1 MQSPPFTAASKTDG
15 SDSASTP
22 IEDHL
27 DRLNETLERLMQ
39 AGPSETPPAQH
50 PPDLL
55 ARLEEESLEK
65 ARHFAWSF
73 RRFND
78 PQLQAMFAATGRYAT
93 DLHLW
98 PIAAQPRWLSLL
110 GPSEIG
116 KTHLARRLWD
126 FWLDHCQTRRI
137 PLPGGDSRVERRSGR
152 FVRFAE
158 VLDGVL
164 GGHKP
169 KGWLQTL
176 CEADFLVIDDIGIE
190 PPTASSTD
198 ILYRLL
204 DARAGSGLKPPL
216 WTVITSNL
224 SLQSIAERYDARLA
238 SRMRRQGS
246 VIVELGD
253 VTPFYD
259 R

>member
-1 MQSPPFTAASKTDG
+1 MPSPSFTAASKTDG
-15 SDSASTP
+15 SDSSP
-22 IEDHL
+22 KNLSDPL
-27 DRLNETLERLMQ
+27 DRLNEMLERLMQ
-39 AGPSETPPAQH
+39 DAPSETPPTVHTEEFIAQ
-50 PPDLL
+50 
-55 ARLEEESLEK
+55 LEEESLEK
-65 ARHFAWSF
+65 ARRFPWSF
-73 RRFND
+73 RHFND
-78 PQLQAMFAATGRYAT
+78 PELQAMFAATGRYAA

-98 PIAAQPRWLSLL
+98 PMAAQPRWLSLL
-110 GPSEIG
+110 GPSETG

-126 FWLDHCQTRRI
+126 FWVDHCQTRRVTR
-137 PLPGGDSRVERRSGR
+137 PCGDSTVSRRNGR

-169 KGWLQTL
+169 KGWIQTL
-176 CEADFLVIDDIGIE
+176 CEADFLVLDDIGTE
-190 PPTASSTD
+190 TPTAASTD

-216 WTVITSNL
+216 WTITTSNL
-224 SLQSIAERYDARLA
+224 SLQAISDRYDARLA

-253 VTPFYD
+253 VKPFYD